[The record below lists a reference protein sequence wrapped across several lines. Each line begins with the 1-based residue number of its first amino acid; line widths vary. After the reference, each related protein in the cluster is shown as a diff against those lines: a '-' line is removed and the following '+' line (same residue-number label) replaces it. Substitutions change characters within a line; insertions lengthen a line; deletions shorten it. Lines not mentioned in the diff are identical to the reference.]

1 MPLQSKSA
9 FVIIRA
15 TQGSYIGNTTASQ
28 AVKAGSTP
36 VPCSKKASTPLWG
49 ACLFLWEGS
58 RTTQVQHPGGV
69 LLPPVRKLV
78 ATSSTRLPYPAP
90 KQRDSHRGVFL
101 LSAGREQSPSQ
112 KSKIFA
118 SPAGPAPPLPATRT
132 FPPLTG
138 ESALCTRGPL
148 IKKEHTPVGVCFFC
162 YMRVSSLTE
171 WAVPPLNSMKL
182 PLPWAASS
190 DISSASKVKSLRTL
204 G

>member
-118 SPAGPAPPLPATRT
+118 SP
-132 FPPLTG
+132 
-138 ESALCTRGPL
+138 LCTRGPL